1 MPLGRPD
8 HVDAVLALD
17 LATHC
22 GWAVLSLRDGARW
35 GSGTWDL
42 TPRKGRKRPPREA
55 DGPGA
60 RYRGLVHHLDEVY
73 TTLPATVAGGPS
85 WQLAAVAVE
94 RITRLPKTAA
104 QAAHVYG
111 GLLAHLQVWVEDAE
125 LPLWEVNL
133 REVKACAGYG
143 GADKGYML
151 RRAREVWGPDISG
164 EDEADALWVARAAL
178 TAQGLL

>member
-1 MPLGRPD
+1 MSA

-22 GWAVLSLRDGARW
+22 GWAVLSMRTGVRW

-42 TPRKGRKRPPREA
+42 SPLKARKRPPRAAE
-55 DGPGA
+55 GPGA
-60 RYRGLVHHLDEVY
+60 RYRRLVTTLDTVY
-73 TTLPATVAGGPS
+73 TTLPLTPVRGS
-85 WQLAAVAVE
+85 VWLLKAVAIE

-111 GLLAHLQVWVEDAE
+111 GLLGHVQVWTESLE

-133 REVKACAGYG
+133 RQVKVAAGYG

-151 RRAREVWGPDISG
+151 RQAQGVWGPEVSG
-164 EDEADALWVARAAL
+164 EDEADALWVGMAAL